1 MLNKYLPVTLITVVG
16 EIKRYEHEESV
27 LCLISIYVVSGFGP
41 KLVID
46 HDGGADDAMAIFM
59 ALLNEKYFNGPNV
72 VAITT
77 VHGNVDEPQVFNNTQ
92 RILSIADRRDIPIY
106 RGSKTAL
113 IKSAPSDFYFGR
125 DGLGDNETTVF
136 KPIEAQT
143 DVAAIALIKLSQKYR
158 DALTIVTLGP
168 LTNLA
173 LAMKLDPE
181 IISRIS
187 QTYVAASYIKS
198 QGLNKIEF
206 NIKIDVEA
214 YYIMIENGKA
224 DKITIIPST
233 QVKQYLNL
241 GKAWRRDVLGTINT
255 DIVRSL
261 NTFERISMALTE
273 DWMPLDPSAMA
284 IVLEPSLVLEKK
296 LTNTSVFLCGKLRGR
311 TTFNFKS
318 KYPNAR
324 VIISAEKNV
333 YQHFLIKIFSANIND
348 QNNDDTNT
356 NDTSNDNE
364 TDDNDNEDN
373 NYTVDDSNNI

>member
-1 MLNKYLPVTLITVVG
+1 MSG
-16 EIKRYEHEESV
+16 
-27 LCLISIYVVSGFGP
+27 LISVVSGFGP

-206 NIKIDVEA
+206 NIKMDVEA